1 MIRHHMLNKKM
12 FWGINSFF
20 KNAHSSDFAPQSI
33 VVMLSKVETLT
44 GIEEVMKICE
54 LRMRDLVI
62 DESGYSRLWNIYE
75 TGVDPTP

>member
-1 MIRHHMLNKKM
+1 MSPQVKRNVLRDQFILQ
-12 FWGINSFF
+12 
-20 KNAHSSDFAPQSI
+20 NAHSSDFAPQSI

-62 DESGYSRLWNIYE
+62 DESGYSRL
-75 TGVDPTP
+75 